1 MLFEYYTSVEQ
12 GRCMHT
18 THALHRLIAFKY
30 MQAFSSRDVTSNDYV
45 ANKTKYTQPHI
56 SSMLVRGN
64 TCFDFDHYKGKNADL
79 AGMSNGQ
86 AWEHFVLAGQFESRP
101 FR

>member
-1 MLFEYYTSVEQ
+1 
-12 GRCMHT
+12 MH
-18 THALHRLIAFKY
+18 HPLERSFG
-30 MQAFSSRDVTSNDYV
+30 MQAFSSRDVTTNDYV
-45 ANKTKYTQPHI
+45 GNKTKYTLPHI

-64 TCFDFDHYKGKNADL
+64 ACFDLDHYKGRNADL
-79 AGMSNGQ
+79 AGMSDSQ